1 VVDTSR
7 IRLRKISMSSETL
20 VGSLAEHSKL
30 HSILLQQANQHHETG
45 EISKVDGGSYDTDDA
60 SDTDVV
66 PPREIEEWI
75 IRDRLILA
83 PILQDGPP
91 NSASANTLLGQAH
104 GKQRGV

>member
-1 VVDTSR
+1 
-7 IRLRKISMSSETL
+7 MSSETL

-30 HSILLQQANQHHETG
+30 QSILLQQANQHDETG
-45 EISKVDGGSYDTDDA
+45 GISKIGASYDTDDA

-91 NSASANTLLGQAH
+91 NSTSTNTLLGQAH
-104 GKQRGV
+104 GKSRGMY